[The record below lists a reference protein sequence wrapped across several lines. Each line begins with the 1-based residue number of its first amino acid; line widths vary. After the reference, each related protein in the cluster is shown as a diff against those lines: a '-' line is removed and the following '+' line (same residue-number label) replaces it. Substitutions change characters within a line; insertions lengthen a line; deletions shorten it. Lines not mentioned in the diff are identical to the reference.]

1 MQCSPNKRD
10 SGPAMESCSLSGE
23 TRSAMAAYCYRRI
36 RSSQARGVVQP
47 SCGVKAW
54 CRGLKLN
61 FCNSLSPAL
70 RCLFVADYAVLLSSQ
85 EESCS
90 SFACKHNSCA
100 TAHSVSQPSISAI
113 AAIKEAVS
121 RVPLRAVIGAMSCW
135 TLEMLNAGP
144 GWTAQ
149 CGLPLLQQM
158 PGDMLIHLCK

>member
-36 RSSQARGVVQP
+36 RSSQATGVVQP

-100 TAHSVSQPSISAI
+100 TAHSVSQPSMTAI
-113 AAIKEAVS
+113 RSNKGSSQQSDVTRSHRRYVLLDAGDAECWPRLDSTVWAAAAAADA
-121 RVPLRAVIGAMSCW
+121 RRHAHPPM
-135 TLEMLNAGP
+135 
-144 GWTAQ
+144 
-149 CGLPLLQQM
+149 
-158 PGDMLIHLCK
+158 